1 MREPWRLCERVPR
14 REIRRDA
21 RRGARSAVRG
31 RAGSRDSAW
40 RLLTLR
46 PTSPERGTTPQ
57 TAVLRRSTPPLSALK
72 FVGVPS
78 GHRQNALDGGL
89 VAQDVAPRRAWPRT
103 TAARWQER
111 RRGALRRDD
120 GSRFECVVRG
130 ARQRGWWLAC
140 QITRSC
146 QRLTLGMA
154 KARAGFAA
162 DYGTWWASSG
172 RPRRNE
178 HPLLLS
184 GGNRFPNK
192 TFVTKVS
199 AP

>member
-1 MREPWRLCERVPR
+1 MRQPWRLCERVLR

-57 TAVLRRSTPPLSALK
+57 TAVLRCSTPPLSALK

-89 VAQDVAPRRAWPRT
+89 VAQDVAPRRARPST

-111 RRGALRRDD
+111 RRGALHRDD

-146 QRLTLGMA
+146 QRLRLGME
-154 KARAGFAA
+154 KARAELAA
-162 DYGTWWASSG
+162 TALAWWGASRETPGSDA
-172 RPRRNE
+172 
-178 HPLLLS
+178 PLPKSMLS
-184 GGNRFPNK
+184 PTCCPGM
-192 TFVTKVS
+192 
-199 AP
+199 